1 MPHDHSCSVC
11 GALVVEG
18 CTEPDSRETVW
29 CDLCA
34 DEAHEERCRENRRRL
49 EEAEM
54 TWRERRQ
61 DQRRRRMGG
70 RRA

>member
-1 MPHDHSCSVC
+1 MPHDHSCPC
-11 GALVVEG
+11 GVLVLEG
-18 CTEPDSRETVW
+18 CTEPDSREAVW
-29 CDLCA
+29 CKTCA

-49 EEAEM
+49 EVAEIAR
-54 TWRERRQ
+54 RERRQ